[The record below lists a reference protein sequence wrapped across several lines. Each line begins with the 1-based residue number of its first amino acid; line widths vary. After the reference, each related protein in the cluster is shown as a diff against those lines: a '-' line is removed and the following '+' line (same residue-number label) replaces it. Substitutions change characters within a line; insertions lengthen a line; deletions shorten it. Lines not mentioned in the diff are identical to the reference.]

1 MAIKN
6 PNLSVV
12 LAQFYQKPVAQVSSQ
27 LVFSIVAVIVF
38 AVFAI
43 RPTLLTMSDLIKE
56 LDDKQALNQALT
68 QKVAALSS
76 AQTEYTNSQDRL
88 FILDEAIPPNPRFG
102 EAVAIVEKIASENS
116 LLIETIQAKTVPKE
130 DSTATGS
137 AEKTRL
143 STPIVVTVQ
152 GDYPKIRRFVTELQN
167 TRRLLVIDSVIFNV
181 SDTRSQKVLRAIITI
196 NIQYFG
202 SVK

>member
-1 MAIKN
+1 MTIKN
-6 PNLSVV
+6 QNLTNK
-12 LAQFYQKPVAQVSSQ
+12 LAQFYQNPVAQVSSQ
-27 LVFSIVAVIVF
+27 LVFSIIAVIIF
-38 AVFAI
+38 AIFAI

-56 LDDKQALNQALT
+56 LNDKQALSQSLT

-76 AQTEYTNSQDRL
+76 AQTEYTNSQDKL
-88 FILDEAIPPNPRFG
+88 AILDEAIPPEPRFG
-102 EAVAIVEKIASENS
+102 EAVAIIEKIASENN
-116 LLIETIQAKTVPKE
+116 LLIQSVQAKAVPKE

-137 AEKTRL
+137 AEKTRV

-152 GDYPKIRRFVTELQN
+152 GDYPTIRNFVNALQT

-181 SDTRSQKVLRAIITI
+181 SDTRSQKVLRAVITI

-202 SVK
+202 NAR